1 MKKSA
6 IILFVAATIFLFA
19 PAVVADTITTL
30 SQRGPYSWNNVGEL
44 TLLPLG
50 STLTGWVS
58 SYDPRT
64 RDFMQKGTFQSFCLE
79 AFEYLPLNT
88 TYNAVPNT
96 RAVEGGIGPAGD
108 PISKGTAY
116 LYYQF
121 ASGTLAGYDYAD
133 AIDRTKSAE
142 GLQKAIWALEDEG
155 GDISAYQAMLI
166 AKFGSIA
173 NAKADNNGEY
183 AVMALNV
190 TLNGEK
196 HQDVLIK
203 TPEPFTLLLLGLG
216 LLGVV
221 GIRRKFKI

>member
-1 MKKSA
+1 MKKLA
-6 IILFVAATIFLFA
+6 IILSVALGFFSFA
-19 PAVVADTITTL
+19 QMAVADTISTL

-44 TLLPLG
+44 TLLPLPLG
-50 STLTGWVS
+50 GTLSSFVN

-64 RDFMQKGTFQSFCLE
+64 RDFMQEGTFQTFCLE
-79 AFEYLPLNT
+79 AYEYLPLNA
-88 TYNAVPNT
+88 TYNAALNT
-96 RAVEGGIGPAGD
+96 KAVEGGVGPAGD

-133 AIDRTKSAE
+133 AINRTRWAE
-142 GLQKAIWALEDEG
+142 DLQKAFWALEDEG

-173 NAKADNNGEY
+173 NAKLDNDGEY

-190 TLNGEK
+190 TKDGLNY
-196 HQDVLIK
+196 QDVLIK

-221 GIRRKFKI
+221 GIRRKL